1 MESFCFSLSSREIC
15 RESGEG
21 MPHSSKLVSSG
32 KEKNPKGVREILTK
46 IQSNESPD
54 LNCLAFGR
62 FSVGIQ
68 LFGVENI

>member
-1 MESFCFSLSSREIC
+1 
-15 RESGEG
+15 